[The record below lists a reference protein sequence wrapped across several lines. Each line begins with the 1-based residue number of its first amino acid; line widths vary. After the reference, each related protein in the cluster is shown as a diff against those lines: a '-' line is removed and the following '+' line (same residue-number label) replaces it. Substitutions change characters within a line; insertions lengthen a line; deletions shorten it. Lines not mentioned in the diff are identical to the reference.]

1 MSIEVVQ
8 SAAGWDVVDAD
19 GTVLASFATRAGMAL
34 PRGESVANWIM
45 SRAGTDD
52 RQGIVPKLKR
62 PSVRDRLRR
71 KRRRR

>member
-34 PRGESVANWIM
+34 
-45 SRAGTDD
+45 
-52 RQGIVPKLKR
+52 
-62 PSVRDRLRR
+62 RR
-71 KRRRR
+71 SASG